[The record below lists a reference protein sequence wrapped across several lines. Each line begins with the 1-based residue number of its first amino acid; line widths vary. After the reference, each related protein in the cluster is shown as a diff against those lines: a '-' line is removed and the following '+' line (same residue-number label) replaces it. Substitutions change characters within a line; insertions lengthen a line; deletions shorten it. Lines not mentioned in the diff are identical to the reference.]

1 MSGMGMH
8 LGQRMTQGQHQ
19 ILAPRMIQS
28 MEILQMPVTDLLEKV
43 QAELQENPFLEV
55 REAKASEP
63 VAEVEFNPD
72 GVLKHDDTGDVE
84 FARMDEINK
93 DWGDHFD
100 LDHRPSRGAIDELSD
115 RKQDAMQNAAEASPS
130 LHDHLIEQL
139 GYLDL
144 EPFQHELA
152 EFVISHLDDN
162 GYLIRHDPETKA
174 LRPIEVAELAR
185 DFPRG
190 AVPVE
195 DMDEALRVVQ
205 RLDPAGVGARDTKE
219 CLILQVTNETPNAEL
234 VRTLIRDHIEDVA
247 YNRLPVIQ
255 KKTGYSLEVIGEAID
270 SLRKLDPK
278 PGARFTSDGARY
290 VVPDVIVERADD
302 GEYTVRLTDD
312 WLPRVRIS
320 KEYIAVK
327 KDRSQPKS
335 VRDMLKDKFQ
345 KANWL
350 LSAIEQRRTTLRRV
364 TEEIVS
370 HQKSFFDLGPDHI
383 QPLKMDQIAEKVGV
397 HVTTVSRAVDDKWVQ
412 TPRGVFPLRRFFGGG
427 TKSADGQDIAWETIK
442 SKLLEIIA
450 IEDKKAP
457 FSDED
462 IVKKF
467 AEAGLTVARRTVTK
481 YREALKIPSSR
492 QRRDW
497 TAA

>member
-8 LGQRMTQGQHQ
+8 LGQRMTQGQYQ

-28 MEILQMPVTDLLEKV
+28 MEILQMPVADLLEKV
-43 QAELQENPFLEV
+43 QAELQENPFLELK
-55 REAKASEP
+55 EGKAAEP
-63 VAEVEFNPD
+63 VAEPEFNPD

-84 FARMDEINK
+84 FARMEEINK

-100 LDHRPSRGAIDELSD
+100 ADHRPSRGALEELSD
-115 RKQDAMQNAAEASPS
+115 RKLDAMQNAAEAPPS
-130 LHDHLIEQL
+130 LQDHLSEQL
-139 GYLDL
+139 GYLEL
-144 EPFQHELA
+144 EPNLSELA
-152 EFVISHLDDN
+152 RFVITHLDDN
-162 GYLIRHDPETKA
+162 GYLLRHDPETKG
-174 LRPIEVAELAR
+174 LRPIGLDELAR
-185 DFPRG
+185 DFGGRE
-190 AVPVE
+190 VPLDE
-195 DMDEALRVVQ
+195 MEEALRVVQ
-205 RLDPAGVGARDTKE
+205 KLDPAGVGARDTKE
-219 CLILQVTNETPNAEL
+219 CLLLQVGDDTPHADL
-234 VRTLIRDHIEDVA
+234 VRTLIRDHMEDVA

-255 KKTGYSLEVIGEAID
+255 KKTGYSLDQIGEAIQE
-270 SLRKLDPK
+270 LRTLDPK
-278 PGARFTSDGARY
+278 PGSKFTADTARY
-290 VVPDVIVERADD
+290 VIPDVIVERTDE
-302 GEYTVRLTDD
+302 GGFTVRLTDD

-320 KEYIAVK
+320 KEYVAVK
-327 KDRSQPKS
+327 KDRSQPKT

-364 TEEIVS
+364 TEEIVK
-370 HQKSFFDLGPDHI
+370 HQQAFFDQGPDHI
-383 QPLKMDQIAEKVGV
+383 QPLKMEQIAEKVGV

-442 SKLLEIIA
+442 GKLLEIIA
-450 IEDKKAP
+450 AEDKKAP
-457 FSDED
+457 LSDED

-467 AEAGLTVARRTVTK
+467 TEAGLTVARRTVTK